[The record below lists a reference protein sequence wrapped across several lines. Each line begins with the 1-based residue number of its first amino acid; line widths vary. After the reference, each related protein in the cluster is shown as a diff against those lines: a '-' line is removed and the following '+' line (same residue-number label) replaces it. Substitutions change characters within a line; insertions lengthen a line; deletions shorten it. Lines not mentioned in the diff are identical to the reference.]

1 MPSAFTCGQVVLGVV
16 LGLVLCGANWLEANS
31 VVSDVLSDI
40 NDKYRILHSFNLGEK
55 FKTCNN
61 RLVAVIL

>member
-1 MPSAFTCGQVVLGVV
+1 MSSAFTCGQVVLGVV

-40 NDKYRILHSFNLGEK
+40 NDKYRILHSFK
-55 FKTCNN
+55 F
-61 RLVAVIL
+61 RREI